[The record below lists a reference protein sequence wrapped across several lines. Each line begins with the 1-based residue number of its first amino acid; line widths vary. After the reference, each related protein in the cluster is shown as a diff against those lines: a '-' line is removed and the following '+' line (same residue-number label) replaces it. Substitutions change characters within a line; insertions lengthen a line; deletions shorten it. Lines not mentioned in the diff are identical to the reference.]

1 MHWQNSIQL
10 SRALEDCFNTI
21 QSQRMTGIPIINP
34 QLKVQAV
41 DFQAY
46 QQAWIGVLITPW
58 FMNIVYLTDE
68 LLTVGEKISHQFP
81 AGQFE
86 FTVAYETH
94 LGFYQNCSLY
104 SPMFEFTE
112 QDTAIKT
119 AQSALQ
125 ALLKL
130 PEKPSISRR
139 DLLRGKFNKG

>member
-10 SRALEDCFNTI
+10 SHALEDCFNTI
-21 QSQRMTGIPIINP
+21 QLQRMTGIPIINP

-46 QQAWIGVLITPW
+46 QQGWIGVLITPW
-58 FMNIVYLTDE
+58 FMNIIYLSDE

-86 FTVAYETH
+86 FTIAYEIN

-130 PEKPSISRR
+130 PEKLSISRR
-139 DLLRGKFNKG
+139 DLLRGKFTKG